1 MYVCICH
8 AVTDTQIT
16 EFFSGGDK
24 TLFDLRRELKVGT
37 QCGRCNCSARRIAQR
52 LYRIAEPAATS
63 LPASGSHGA
72 GDSSR
77 AA

>member
-1 MYVCICH
+1 MMYVCICH
-8 AVTDTQIT
+8 AVTDTQIR

-52 LYRIAEPAATS
+52 LYTIEEPV
-63 LPASGSHGA
+63 ASGSHGD
-72 GDSSR
+72 GDASR

>member
-8 AVTDTQIT
+8 GITDQQIR

-37 QCGRCNCSARRIAQR
+37 QCGRCNCAARSLAQR
-52 LYRIAEPAATS
+52 LYTIAEPKTDTMPS
-63 LPASGSHGA
+63 SSTNDNT
-72 GDSSR
+72 DSSR